1 MTSASTSEAW
11 ARARHRGAA
20 ACGPRALRGAP
31 QSPRSTGLDA
41 ADHTPRALPATGVR
55 AVNQIQSHNDNIK
68 VEKKGTGMY
77 FRLPAAHRE
86 EPSPP
91 PKTPNPMHS
100 YPAPNP
106 NNPND
111 PQTPGG
117 GSAPGQIE

>member
-41 ADHTPRALPATGVR
+41 ADHTPRALPAAGVR

-91 PKTPNPMHS
+91 PENSKPHALLPRS
-100 YPAPNP
+100 Q
-106 NNPND
+106 
-111 PQTPGG
+111 PQ
-117 GSAPGQIE
+117 